1 MRKVTPLST
10 QTADREENSMY
21 QTKLKVS
28 LMLLLLTLTLPTLAH
43 TPPADARVFFID
55 LKDAAVV
62 QSPFKVRFGIE
73 GFGITPAGTTG
84 KIRHTAGHFHLL
96 VDLDRQPDLDAPIP
110 RDQNHLHFD
119 DGETEAML
127 TLPPGR
133 HSLQLLLGD
142 EDHEPQDPPLLSSKI
157 TITVE

>member
-1 MRKVTPLST
+1 M
-10 QTADREENSMY
+10 QTVDGGGSVH
-21 QTKLKVS
+21 KFVIGFS
-28 LMLLLLTLTLPTLAH
+28 LFLLLSISAWASLAH
-43 TPPADARVFFID
+43 TPPASARVFFIGLED
-55 LKDAAVV
+55 GAVE
-62 QSPFKVRFGIE
+62 QSPFHVRFGIQ

-96 VDLDRQPDLDAPIP
+96 VDLNHPPDLDNPIP
-110 RDQNHLHFD
+110 RDAQHLHFD
-119 DGETEAML
+119 RGETEATL

-142 EDHEPQDPPLLSSKI
+142 EDHEPHAPPLISNKI